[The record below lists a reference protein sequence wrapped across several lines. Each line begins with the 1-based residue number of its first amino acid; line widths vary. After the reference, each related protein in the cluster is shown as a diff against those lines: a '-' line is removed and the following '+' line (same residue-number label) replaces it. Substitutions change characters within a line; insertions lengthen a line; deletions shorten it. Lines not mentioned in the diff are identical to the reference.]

1 MYVYDI
7 DRKIGKGDFELLQ
20 RFDKSRRCRLM
31 NPYVTGTVI
40 KELREKSHLTQLE
53 LADQLGV
60 SDKTISKWE
69 TAKGYPDISLLEPL
83 AEVLGVS
90 ITELVTGNPIS
101 NANVSGN
108 MMRSKFYVC
117 PVCGNIIHSMGEAVI
132 QCHGILLMPCQPEE
146 TDENHKIFIERV
158 EDEYYIRIEHDMT
171 KQHYIT
177 FIAALSSDKIQ
188 IIKLYPE
195 GNAEARVKIN
205 GVKKIL
211 FYCNRDGLF
220 SINVVKGIDDRQSCY
235 DNTEERKA
243 LEAMAKKLLG

>member
-1 MYVYDI
+1 
-7 DRKIGKGDFELLQ
+7 
-20 RFDKSRRCRLM
+20 M

-108 MMRSKFYVC
+108 
-117 PVCGNIIHSMGEAVI
+117 
-132 QCHGILLMPCQPEE
+132 
-146 TDENHKIFIERV
+146 
-158 EDEYYIRIEHDMT
+158 
-171 KQHYIT
+171 
-177 FIAALSSDKIQ
+177 
-188 IIKLYPE
+188 
-195 GNAEARVKIN
+195 
-205 GVKKIL
+205 
-211 FYCNRDGLF
+211 
-220 SINVVKGIDDRQSCY
+220 
-235 DNTEERKA
+235 
-243 LEAMAKKLLG
+243 